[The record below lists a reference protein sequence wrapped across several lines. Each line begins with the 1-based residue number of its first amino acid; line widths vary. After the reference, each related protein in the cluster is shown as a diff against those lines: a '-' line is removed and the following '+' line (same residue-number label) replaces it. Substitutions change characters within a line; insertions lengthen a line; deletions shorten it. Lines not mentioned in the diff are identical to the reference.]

1 MDRAKTPNLD
11 NLKSQYLI
19 DGVNQMRKTSPQ
31 LNLRCNAI
39 VVLLEKLVYS

>member
-19 DGVNQMRKTSPQ
+19 DGVNQMRKCPQ
-31 LNLRCNAI
+31 LNLRGNPI
-39 VVLLEKLVYS
+39 VVLLEKLVYR